1 MEMKDLLSVIDSLQQ
16 EQKTEIIVESKNE
29 LQKRI
34 DILSEST
41 MDEKVSF
48 HHTGNRSSLKKHL
61 KQSHGL
67 AKSVRASSS
76 KGAKHYLKNDANPT
90 DIISMDV
97 PLLIRLLEYAREDA
111 NDDMD
116 LHNVA
121 EQLINLSKDGNT
133 LTMDNYDSIVNSGE
147 QSSEPSEM

>member
-1 MEMKDLLSVIDSLQQ
+1 MDMKDLLSVIDNLQQ
-16 EQKTEIIVESKNE
+16 EKQPEIVTESTNRLSQYIEMIAESKV
-29 LQKRI
+29 
-34 DILSEST
+34 
-41 MDEKVSF
+41 DEKISF
-48 HHTGNRSSLKKHL
+48 HHTGNRSSMKKHL

-67 AKSVRASSS
+67 TKSIRSSSS
-76 KGAKHYLKNDANPT
+76 KGAKHFLKNDANPT

-111 NDDMD
+111 NTDMD

-133 LTMDNYDSIVNSGE
+133 LTMDNYDSIVGGNSE
-147 QSSEPSEM
+147 EPSDM